1 MFRMSHHTN
10 CCVGIDVSKH
20 KVDVASTEQS
30 IVQTFDYSTSGLR
43 KLRDFLKEL
52 DPTLVCLEAT
62 GGLERRL
69 LDLLHEHGFQ
79 VAVVNPRQIRDFA
92 RAAGQLAKTDQIDAR
107 VIARFAQVMQPRM
120 TPPLSENSRELLDL
134 AARVRQ
140 VTKLLVQE
148 KNRLA
153 TTVSPSIQRM
163 IRQAIRFYEKQL
175 TALRARQHALIDEDQ
190 ATQAKARVI
199 ASVPGLG
206 PATVSVLIAELP
218 ELGKLN
224 RQQIAR
230 LIGVAPTNRDS
241 GTLRGKRTTGGGRVN
256 VRNALYMPTVVAKQ
270 HNPTIKAFYDRLV
283 AAGKP
288 KMVALIACMRKLL
301 TILNVMIR
309 EEKPWNPE
317 SRNAPKAA
325 NAC

>member
-1 MFRMSHHTN
+1 MSHDN
-10 CCVGIDVSKH
+10 NRCVGIDVSKH
-20 KVDVASTEQS
+20 KLDVASTDTPS
-30 IVQTFDYSTSGLR
+30 VQTFEYTSAGLKR
-43 KLRDFLKEL
+43 LLTCLQENK
-52 DPTLVCLEAT
+52 PALVCLEAT
-62 GGLERRL
+62 GGLERQL
-69 LDLLHEHGFQ
+69 LDLLHQHEIP

-107 VIARFAQVMQPRM
+107 IIARFAQVMQPRT
-120 TPPLSENSRELLDL
+120 TPPLSQNRREMLDL
-134 AARVRQ
+134 TARARQ

-153 TTVSPSIQRM
+153 TTVCKAIQKM
-163 IRQAIRFYEKQL
+163 IRQAIRLFEKQL
-175 TALRARQHALIDEDQ
+175 QDLRQRQRELIEADEAAQ
-190 ATQAKARVI
+190 TKAGII

-206 PATVSVLIAELP
+206 PATVSVLIAEVP
-218 ELGKLN
+218 ELGELN

-241 GTLRGKRTTGGGRVN
+241 GTMRGKRTTGGGRVT

-270 HNPTIKAFYDRLV
+270 HNPKIKAFYDRLV

-309 EEKPWNPE
+309 DGKSWNTQPQ
-317 SRNAPKAA
+317 NT
-325 NAC
+325 